1 MRQYRRIGAM
11 LLALTITAVLCIGG
25 VSAKTNPAG
34 QTVDTVLFYVKNSAD
49 EEILVSHFTVAQ
61 LENDLENGTID
72 AANHNYSLLD
82 RYVTTVHQEAQ
93 GFTVPEFVAYAQAKS
108 SLKSVRSLPLT
119 FAGRDNIRFWEIDQ
133 SGFDSKD
140 TYTYDDLYGAARYNF
155 PLLYQYWNYKTQDYW
170 DPAGKLTREQVID
183 RILKNGEPETV
194 LLSVRAFSQ
203 RYMVTEGKYGTDD
216 YNMENLWKN
225 QGLMDSQRTIRV
237 MKPMTETELRSA
249 VPTASDS
256 RYWVAN
262 LLLDMDH
269 DPALTSRGKT
279 AVPTAQMTE
288 DADSYYIRFACATP
302 GATILYNHNSIS
314 PSYTPTRAYTGGAV
328 KIPRGAFPSGTV
340 TMTCRAVKDGDTDAG
355 VQTLK
360 LTASGTEMAWD
371 NPYSDVVAGSWSFD
385 SVRYVTEN
393 HLFDGMGKTSF
404 SPNAPMTR
412 AMLAT
417 ALYRMAGRPDVT
429 GFAVPFND
437 VPSTAAYAD
446 AVAWAYQAG
455 VVNGAGGGKFAPD
468 ASISRQQI
476 TAMFYRYAVKVGKA
490 DMAESND
497 LAAFRDAGQ
506 LSAYAVDSMQW
517 AVGAGIMNGA
527 TATTLVPYGTATRA
541 QVAAMVTRLAQYIR

>member
-1 MRQYRRIGAM
+1 M
-11 LLALTITAVLCIGG
+11 
-25 VSAKTNPAG
+25 
-34 QTVDTVLFYVKNSAD
+34 
-49 EEILVSHFTVAQ
+49 
-61 LENDLENGTID
+61 
-72 AANHNYSLLD
+72 
-82 RYVTTVHQEAQ
+82 
-93 GFTVPEFVAYAQAKS
+93 
-108 SLKSVRSLPLT
+108 
-119 FAGRDNIRFWEIDQ
+119 
-133 SGFDSKD
+133 
-140 TYTYDDLYGAARYNF
+140 
-155 PLLYQYWNYKTQDYW
+155 
-170 DPAGKLTREQVID
+170 
-183 RILKNGEPETV
+183 
-194 LLSVRAFSQ
+194 
-203 RYMVTEGKYGTDD
+203 
-216 YNMENLWKN
+216 
-225 QGLMDSQRTIRV
+225 
-237 MKPMTETELRSA
+237 
-249 VPTASDS
+249 
-256 RYWVAN
+256 
-262 LLLDMDH
+262 
-269 DPALTSRGKT
+269 
-279 AVPTAQMTE
+279 
-288 DADSYYIRFACATP
+288 
-302 GATILYNHNSIS
+302 
-314 PSYTPTRAYTGGAV
+314 
-328 KIPRGAFPSGTV
+328 
-340 TMTCRAVKDGDTDAG
+340 
-355 VQTLK
+355 
-360 LTASGTEMAWD
+360 
-371 NPYSDVVAGSWSFD
+371 
-385 SVRYVTEN
+385 RYVTEN